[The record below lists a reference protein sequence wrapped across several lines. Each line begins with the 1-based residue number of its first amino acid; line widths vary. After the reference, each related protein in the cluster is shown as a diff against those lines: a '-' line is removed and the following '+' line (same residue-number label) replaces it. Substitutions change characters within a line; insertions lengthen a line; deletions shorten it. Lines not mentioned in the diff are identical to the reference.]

1 MFGLKVSRL
10 YTAFRQELNRMSEK
24 RDYYEVLG
32 VPKSATDA
40 ELKKAYRN
48 LAKKYH
54 PDVNPGNKEA
64 EAKFKEANEAYE
76 ILSDA
81 QKRSRYDQFG
91 HAGTDPNGFG
101 GGAGGFSDF
110 DFGGIG
116 DIFETFFGGSG
127 FGGGGRSRNKRGP
140 QKGADLKYAMEI
152 SFEEAAFGVER
163 EINISRMEVCSKCTG
178 SGAKPGTQASTCQ
191 HCNGT
196 GQVQIKQNTPFG
208 QFVNAKTCD
217 VCKGEGKIITDPC
230 PACNGKGKLRNN
242 VKLKINVPAGIDD
255 GQTISLRGEGDPGSK
270 GGPNGDLF
278 LNIRVKPHSL
288 FKRQGNDVICDVP
301 ITFTQAALGAEL
313 EVPTLDGKVK
323 YTVPEGTQTGSVF
336 RLKGKGIP
344 FLRGNG
350 RGDQYV
356 KVSIDVPKKLTER
369 QRALLRE
376 FAELSGDE
384 AHEQRKSF
392 FDKMKDA
399 FK

>member
-1 MFGLKVSRL
+1 M
-10 YTAFRQELNRMSEK
+10 AEK

-32 VPKSATDA
+32 VDRNANEA

-54 PDVNPGNKEA
+54 PDVNPGDKAA

-76 ILSDA
+76 VLSDS
-81 QKRSRYDQFG
+81 QKRGRYDQFG

-101 GGAGGFSDF
+101 GAGGFSSDF

-127 FGGGGRSRNKRGP
+127 FGGRSKTRRGP
-140 QKGADLKYAMEI
+140 QKGADIKYSMEI
-152 SFEEAAFGVER
+152 SFEEAAFGIER
-163 EINISRMEVCSKCTG
+163 EINVSKMEVCSKCTG
-178 SGAKPGTQASTCQ
+178 SGAKTGSNVTTCS

-208 QFVNAKTCD
+208 QFINTKTCD
-217 VCKGEGKIITDPC
+217 ACKGEGKIITEPC
-230 PACNGKGKLRNN
+230 PACNGKGRLRST
-242 VKLKINVPAGIDD
+242 KKIKIDIPAGIDD
-255 GQTISLRGEGDPGSK
+255 GQTISLRGGGDPGLK
-270 GGPNGDLF
+270 GGPNGDLYV
-278 LNIRVKPHSL
+278 NIRVKSHPL
-288 FKRQGNDVICDVP
+288 FSRQGNNVVCDVP

-344 FLRGNG
+344 YLRGNG

-356 KVSIDVPKKLTER
+356 KVTIEVPKKLNDK
-369 QRALLRE
+369 QKALLRE
-376 FAELSGDE
+376 FAEISGDE
-384 AHEQRKSF
+384 SHEQRKGF

>member
-1 MFGLKVSRL
+1 M
-10 YTAFRQELNRMSEK
+10 AEK

-32 VPKSATDA
+32 VQKGATDA

-76 ILSDA
+76 ILSDD

-127 FGGGGRSRNKRGP
+127 FGGGGRSRTKRGP
-140 QKGADLKYAMEI
+140 QKGADIKYAMEI

-163 EINISRMEVCSKCTG
+163 EINVSRMEVCSKCSG
-178 SGAKPGTQASTCQ
+178 SGAKAGTQASTCQ

-196 GQVQIKQNTPFG
+196 GQVQSRQNTPFG
-208 QFVNAKTCD
+208 QFINSKTCE
-217 VCKGEGKIITDPC
+217 VCKGEGKIIADPC

-278 LNIRVKPHSL
+278 LNIRVKAHPL
-288 FKRQGNDVICDVP
+288 FKRQGNDVVCEVP
-301 ITFTQAALGAEL
+301 ITFVQAALGAEL

-356 KVSIDVPKKLTER
+356 KVNIDVPKKLNEK
-369 QRALLRE
+369 QKALLKE
-376 FAELSGDE
+376 FSELGGDE
-384 AHEQRKSF
+384 VHEQRKSF

>member
-1 MFGLKVSRL
+1 M
-10 YTAFRQELNRMSEK
+10 AEK

-32 VPKSATDA
+32 VQKDATDA

-54 PDVNPGNKEA
+54 PDVNPGDKAA
-64 EAKFKEANEAYE
+64 EAKFKEVNEAYE
-76 ILSDA
+76 VLSDA

-116 DIFETFFGGSG
+116 DIFETFFGGTG
-127 FGGGGRSRNKRGP
+127 FGGGRSRSKRGP
-140 QKGADLKYAMEI
+140 QKGADLKYSMDI
-152 SFEEAAFGVER
+152 SFEEAAFGIER
-163 EINISRMEVCSKCTG
+163 EINISRMEVCTKCSG
-178 SGAKPGTQASTCQ
+178 SGAKPGTQATTCQ

-196 GQVQIKQNTPFG
+196 GQVQVRQNTPFG
-208 QFVNAKTCD
+208 QFVNTKTCD
-217 VCKGEGKIITDPC
+217 VCKGEGKIIIDPC

-278 LNIRVKPHSL
+278 INIRVRPHPL

-301 ITFTQAALGAEL
+301 VTFTQAALGAEL

-336 RLKGKGIP
+336 RLRGKGIP
-344 FLRGNG
+344 YLRGNG

-356 KVSIDVPKKLTER
+356 KVNIDVPKKLNEK
-369 QRALLRE
+369 QKALLKE
-376 FAELSGDE
+376 FAELSGDD
-384 AHEQRKSF
+384 AHEQRKGF